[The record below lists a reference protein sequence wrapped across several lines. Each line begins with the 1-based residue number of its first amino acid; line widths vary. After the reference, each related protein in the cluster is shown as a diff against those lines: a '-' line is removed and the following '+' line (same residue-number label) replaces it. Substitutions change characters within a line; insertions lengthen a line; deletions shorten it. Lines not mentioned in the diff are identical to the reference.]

1 MKVALRVLFRMENL
15 NTVDGLSFIESLHTT
30 VRSLEI
36 CSEIIRVIGKDQT
49 PREILQKQIFNWSN
63 KIENIYAG
71 YRNLKGK
78 LTKDQKPTTA
88 FIHYVDFLNNINL
101 ISKLNDNYRNT
112 KYGMLLNYL
121 NKEKDEM
128 TFRLTKEE
136 KLFYLLILFKIDSD
150 GLLTALNLI
159 IEPLPSQKKILEKFY
174 NVFTNRLETKLK
186 YSNNFGKIEIEEKL
200 RNISVNWNN
209 IQKYSEHIIPPRLE
223 WLSSLEL
230 INIKRNSSETGYS
243 VTEKGREFYRQIP
256 ILENQVN
263 DLNTFWYNNH
273 AITTFS
279 NIIWDTDLVAW
290 NKFHDSNKDNYFK
303 IVLYKAVDIY
313 GKDGA
318 MRMSLNITLLFII
331 LELIKNYKI
340 IIEFVEIEKML
351 SPIFITEKF
360 IFSLHKAARETE
372 SYISIKIA

>member
-1 MKVALRVLFRMENL
+1 MENL

-318 MRMSLNITLLFII
+318 MRMSLNITFLFII

>member
-1 MKVALRVLFRMENL
+1 
-15 NTVDGLSFIESLHTT
+15 
-30 VRSLEI
+30 
-36 CSEIIRVIGKDQT
+36 
-49 PREILQKQIFNWSN
+49 
-63 KIENIYAG
+63 
-71 YRNLKGK
+71 
-78 LTKDQKPTTA
+78 
-88 FIHYVDFLNNINL
+88 
-101 ISKLNDNYRNT
+101 
-112 KYGMLLNYL
+112 
-121 NKEKDEM
+121 
-128 TFRLTKEE
+128 
-136 KLFYLLILFKIDSD
+136 
-150 GLLTALNLI
+150 
-159 IEPLPSQKKILEKFY
+159 
-174 NVFTNRLETKLK
+174 LETKLK

-318 MRMSLNITLLFII
+318 MRMSLNITFLFII